1 MKPYFW
7 TLLAIGCLP
16 CSTNR
21 EARAGD
27 AKPAPIILRLDA
39 TEAPRRFLR
48 AAMVIPAKPGPLT
61 LYYPKW
67 IPGEH
72 GPSGPITDLAGLKIR
87 AAGKDIPWRRDDE
100 DMYAFHCKVP
110 DGADAVEVALD
121 FLSPGATGGF
131 SAGASLTPNLAI
143 LSWNQTLLYPKGLP
157 AREIRVQASLR
168 LPPDWKFATALPR
181 EESADDWARFQ
192 PVALD
197 TLIDSPVLCGRFFK
211 EVALRPKDQGPLHAI
226 ALAGDSAQSI
236 RMSPELK
243 ENLDRLIDEGGA
255 LFGSR
260 HYPSY
265 TFLLALSD
273 QIAHFGLEHHASSD
287 NRVSEGMLKDD
298 QMKKNT
304 WASLL
309 PHEYVHSWN
318 GKYRRPK
325 EMVTDDFQK
334 PQRTRM
340 LWVYEGLTQYLGVV
354 LAARCG
360 LWTPEQFRDNL
371 ALVAEWAKN
380 QRGRS
385 WRPLED
391 TAVAAQLLYYARGD
405 WAAWRRSVDFYD
417 EGVLLWLEVD
427 VLIRDATHGKKSLD
441 DFCRRFSGGPDG
453 KIQLKPFTFDEL
465 VADLEAIA
473 PLAPTGRGAG
483 GEGINNWKDLLTR
496 RLTATT
502 DEPPLEGLRRAGWK
516 PGYGAKQSDLHKE
529 TEGDAKS
536 IDATATLGLA
546 LREDGTINDVVPGTK
561 AHKAGVGPGMR
572 IIAVNA
578 RRWSDKVFRAALAA
592 TATTGRIELLVENGD
607 LFQSVTLEY
616 KGGER
621 YPRLERI
628 EGQPDLL
635 EVIVRPLVPP
645 PGASSPK

>member
-1 MKPYFW
+1 MKPLLW
-7 TLLAIGCLP
+7 SLLAVACQPWINSPDAC
-16 CSTNR
+16 
-21 EARAGD
+21 AGQRS
-27 AKPAPIILRLDA
+27 PIILRLDA

-48 AAMVIPAKPGPLT
+48 AAMVIPAQPGPLT

-72 GPSGPITDLAGLKIR
+72 GPTGPITDLAGLKIR

-110 DGADAVEVALD
+110 DGAEAVEVALD
-121 FLSPGATGGF
+121 FLSPGAAGGF
-131 SAGASLTPNLAI
+131 SAGASLTPNLAV
-143 LSWNQTLLYPKGLP
+143 LSWNQTLLYPKRVP
-157 AREIRVQASLR
+157 AREILVQASLR
-168 LPPDWKFATALPR
+168 LPPDWKFDTALPS
-181 EESADDWARFQ
+181 EVVADGWARFR
-192 PVALD
+192 PVTLD
-197 TLIDSPVLCGRFFK
+197 TLIDSPVLCGRYFK
-211 EVALRPKDQGPLHAI
+211 KVALRPKEQGPEHAI
-226 ALAGDSAQSI
+226 ALAGESARSI
-236 RMSPELK
+236 DMSPELK
-243 ENLDRLIDEGGA
+243 ANLDRLIDEGGA

-325 EMVTDDFQK
+325 DMVTDDFQK

-354 LAARCG
+354 LTARCG
-360 LWTPEQFRDNL
+360 LWTPEQFNDNL

-427 VLIRDATHGKKSLD
+427 VLIRETTHGKKSLD
-441 DFCRRFSGGPDG
+441 DFCRRFFGGPDG

-465 VADLEAIA
+465 VADLDATA
-473 PLAPTGRGAG
+473 PH
-483 GEGINNWKDLLTR
+483 NWKDLLTK

-502 DEPPLEGLRRAGWK
+502 EEPPLEGLRRAGWK
-516 PGYGAKQSDLHKE
+516 LGYGAKQSELHKE

-536 IDATATLGLA
+536 IDATATIGLA

-561 AHKAGVGPGMR
+561 AHKAGVGPGMK

-592 TATTGRIELLVENGD
+592 TATSGRIELLVENGD

-621 YPRLERI
+621 FPRLERI

-635 EVIVRPLVPP
+635 EAIVRPLVPP